1 MVNLIA
7 RDMAV
12 FGSDFGYDYMLMYND
27 LLFGKVYTSITFLFF
42 LRKYPL
48 ITFFS

>member
-42 LRKYPL
+42 LIK
-48 ITFFS
+48 